1 MKNMMGKFAEKK
13 EPKVDEALEN
23 KMPIEEK
30 KKEKIK
36 KEKVKKEKVKKE
48 KIKKEK
54 VKKEIFKKPKK
65 EKADKE
71 KKPKNL
77 KKQTEQSVNSQKL
90 KGQIKLFSL
99 RNKIFICFLVP
110 ILFMIVVGITAYH
123 YSSEGMSGQFQESA
137 QQTANMAMQ
146 YLDVSCTYIQ
156 ADGLKYAVDS
166 NIEKYTIGMMKKDV
180 VAQST
185 FINDTRVT
193 LMATQTANPFISN
206 VHFITKAGIPI
217 ISTVNTNPYDGIY
230 DDYYAAMLEL
240 AEDGRNIPKWVD
252 SHPLLD
258 EHLGITNPEYFMAF
272 QMPTTS
278 KFAYIV
284 IDIKESALL
293 DTLNDIDFGNGSI
306 TGFVTGTGKE
316 LISERL
322 EEGAESRLTAGEPV
336 FANQDFYLKSLENS
350 ELSGGTEVTFQGEDY
365 LYIYE
370 KSEVSNVTFCSLIP
384 LDVVT
389 GQAEKIKQITITL
402 VIIAAIVALLNGAFI
417 TLGIQRNMKGISRK
431 LNEVAKGDL
440 TVQVKAQ
447 GHDEFQG
454 LAQTATDM
462 VVNNKKLV
470 TKLTGTV
477 HQLEISAG
485 NVNEASENI
494 NNYSG
499 DITHAIDEISEGMTK
514 QAEHAQECVVKTSM
528 LSDRMKEI
536 TRMVEAV
543 EALVDKTEKMITQGT
558 EIVQVLSERAKETS
572 NITTRVGESISV
584 LKTESET
591 INGFVQTISDISQQ
605 TNLLSLNASIEAAR
619 AGEAGRGFAVVAEE
633 IRKLADDSNKA
644 AGEIRNNVKNITAQ
658 TVSSVNSAKEAEEM
672 VALQAEAVN
681 EVIQVFRDMNSQMN
695 DLFVN
700 LKEIADNTDAADRE
714 RNDTLDAVENIS
726 AIIEETA
733 SGSALVREMANQL
746 LNSVDKLSQT
756 ANALDEDMQG
766 LKSEISVFKID

>member
-1 MKNMMGKFAEKK
+1 MKNMMEKLAKKK
-13 EPKVDEALEN
+13 EPKVNEAIED
-23 KMPIEEK
+23 KMPIEETK
-30 KKEKIK
+30 KEEKIK
-36 KEKVKKEKVKKE
+36 EEKVKKEKVKKE
-48 KIKKEK
+48 KIKKE
-54 VKKEIFKKPKK
+54 ITKK
-65 EKADKE
+65 EKVQKPGKE
-71 KKPKNL
+71 KTVKEKNTNRKKEQPARDQAV
-77 KKQTEQSVNSQKL
+77 KKQ
-90 KGQIKLFSL
+90 IKIFSL

-110 ILFMIVVGITAYH
+110 ILFMIAVGTIAYH
-123 YSSEGMSGQFQESA
+123 YSAEGMSEQFQESA

-146 YLDVSCTYIQ
+146 YMDVSCTYIQ

-166 NIEKYTIGMMKKDV
+166 NMEKYFIGMMKKDIV
-180 VAQST
+180 SQANFVS
-185 FINDTRVT
+185 DTRVT

-206 VHFITKAGIPI
+206 VHFVTKAGIPI
-217 ISTVNTNPYDGIY
+217 ISTINSSSYDGIY

-240 AEDGRNIPKWVD
+240 SEDGRNIPKWVD

-284 IDIKESALL
+284 IDIKESALA
-293 DTLNDIDFGNGSI
+293 DVLNDIDFGDGSI
-306 TGFVTGTGKE
+306 TGFVTSTGKE
-316 LISERL
+316 LINERL
-322 EEGAESRLTAGEPV
+322 AEGEESNLTAGEPV
-336 FANQDFYLKSLENS
+336 FANQDFYLSSLES
-350 ELSGGTEVTFQGEDY
+350 EELSGGMEVTFQGKDY
-365 LYIYE
+365 LYIYT
-370 KSEVSNVTFCSLIP
+370 KSEVSNVMFCSLIS

-402 VIIAAIVALLNGAFI
+402 VILAAIVALFIGTFI
-417 TLGIQRNMKGISRK
+417 TLGIQKNMKGISRK

-440 TVQVKAQ
+440 TVQVRAQ

-454 LAQTATDM
+454 LAQTATNM
-462 VVNNKKLV
+462 IVNNKKLV
-470 TKLTGTV
+470 TRLTGTV

-485 NVNEASENI
+485 NVNDASVNI

-536 TRMVEAV
+536 SRMVETV
-543 EALVDKTEKMITQGT
+543 EALVDKTERMISQGT

-572 NITTRVGESISV
+572 NITTRVGDSIAE
-584 LKTESET
+584 LKAESET

-644 AGEIRNNVKNITAQ
+644 AGEIRNNVKNISAQ

-681 EVIQVFRDMNSQMN
+681 EVIQVFRDMNAQMN

-700 LKEIADNTDAADRE
+700 LKEIGDNTEAADKE

-746 LNSVDKLSQT
+746 LSSVDKLSQT